1 VARLTDTLGGRVLV
15 GVLAIHFLLLPPL
28 FLGLLRIVEDG
39 EGRVFIN
46 EVRSYANFIGDEL
59 ERDGAKMD
67 STERQNVLDGIVLSG
82 HAVYAE
88 LEGDA
93 KTVSR
98 AFENEGLVNHGDD
111 FAIHSGNDE
120 VYYLSKPL
128 GIGDRTEILRLGFD
142 ERSVLEAAENA
153 RTSIWY
159 VLAAYLLVSTLGAVL
174 LIRRLTRPL
183 NELREASRQVSGGA
197 FDRPLA
203 TSSTL
208 QEVRELAQDLEFM
221 RDRLA
226 TANVQ
231 LLGEIAERESSEQT
245 RLKLEQQLR
254 QQQKL
259 RELGTLAGG
268 IAHEFN
274 NVLVPILLYTESAI
288 DELPEDSLIREDLQ
302 AAYQAAQRARSV
314 VRQIL
319 LFARHMDDGE
329 REQIDLRTA
338 VGDTVGLV
346 RALMPA
352 QLEVIEDYGKDPL
365 PVVGNSALLGQVAM
379 NLCTN
384 ARQAMREHGGKL
396 LIRTWV
402 GPGPNGIIKANLS
415 VTDEGHGMTAEVA
428 SRIFEPFFT
437 TRPVGEGTGLGLPV
451 VHGII
456 ESLRGTITV
465 DSTPGVGSTFT
476 VRFPLAEDPAAVN
489 PQQQEAGAGT

>member
-1 VARLTDTLGGRVLV
+1 MARLGNTLGGRVLI
-15 GVLAIHFLLLPPL
+15 GVLAVHFLLLPPL

-59 ERDGAKMD
+59 ERDD
-67 STERQNVLDGIVLSG
+67 STLDAAERQNVLDGIVLSG
-82 HAVYAE
+82 HALYAE
-88 LEGDA
+88 LEGKQ

-98 AFENEGLVNHGDD
+98 AFESEGLVFRGDD

-128 GIGDRTEILRLGFD
+128 SIDGRTEILRLGFD
-142 ERSVLEAAENA
+142 ERAVLDAAENA
-153 RTSIWY
+153 RTRIWY

-183 NELREASRQVSGGA
+183 NELREASRKVSGGA
-197 FDRPLA
+197 FDRPLS
-203 TSSTL
+203 TTSTL
-208 QEVRELAQDLEFM
+208 HEVRELTQDLEFM

-231 LLGEIAERESSEQT
+231 LVREIAERESSEQT
-245 RLKLEQQLR
+245 RHKLEQQLR

-288 DELPEDSLIREDLQ
+288 DELPESSPIREDLQ
-302 AAYQAAQRARSV
+302 AAHAAAQRARAV

-329 REQIDLRTA
+329 RERIDLRTA

-352 QLEVIEDYGKDPL
+352 QLEVVEDYGSTAL
-365 PVVGNSALLGQVAM
+365 PIVGNSALLGQVVM

-384 ARQAMREHGGKL
+384 ARQAMRERGGRL
-396 LIRTWV
+396 LVRTWA
-402 GPGPNGIIKANLS
+402 GPGPSGAMKANLS
-415 VTDEGHGMTAEVA
+415 VSDEGHGMSAEVA

-465 DSTPGVGSTFT
+465 ESTPGVGSTFT
-476 VRFPLAEDPAAVN
+476 VRFPLADDPVLAA
-489 PQQQEAGAGT
+489 PSQQGAET

>member
-1 VARLTDTLGGRVLV
+1 MARLTDTLGGRVLV
-15 GVLAIHFLLLPPL
+15 GVLAVHFLLLPPL

-39 EGRVFIN
+39 EARVFIN

-59 ERDGAKMD
+59 ERDGDNMGA
-67 STERQNVLDGIVLSG
+67 TERQNVLDGIVLSG
-82 HAVYAE
+82 HALYAE
-88 LEGDA
+88 LEGQT

-98 AFENEGLVNHGDD
+98 AFENEGLVFTGDD
-111 FAIHSGNDE
+111 FSIHSGGDE

-128 GIGDRTEILRLGFD
+128 SIAGRTEILRLGFD

-153 RTSIWY
+153 RTRIWY
-159 VLAAYLLVSTLGAVL
+159 VLAAYLLVSSLGAVL
-174 LIRRLTRPL
+174 LVRRLTRPL
-183 NELREASRQVSGGA
+183 NELREASRKVSGGA
-197 FDRPLA
+197 FDRPLST
-203 TSSTL
+203 TSSL
-208 QEVRELAQDLEFM
+208 HEVRELTQDLELM

-226 TANVQ
+226 TANVRLQ
-231 LLGEIAERESSEQT
+231 REIAERESSEQT
-245 RLKLEQQLR
+245 RHKLEQQLR

-302 AAYQAAQRARSV
+302 AAHAAAQRARAV

-329 REQIDLRTA
+329 RERIDLRSA
-338 VGDTVGLV
+338 VGDTVSLV

-352 QLEVIEDYGKDPL
+352 QLEMVEDYGSTPL
-365 PVVGNSALLGQVAM
+365 PIVGNAALLGQVVM

-384 ARQAMREHGGKL
+384 ARQAMRERGGTL
-396 LIRTWV
+396 LVRTWAAPDAS
-402 GPGPNGIIKANLS
+402 GNLKATLT
-415 VTDEGHGMTAEVA
+415 VTDQGHGMTPEVA
-428 SRIFEPFFT
+428 ARIFEPFFT

-456 ESLRGTITV
+456 ESLRGTIGV
-465 DSTPGVGSTFT
+465 ESTPGVGSTFT
-476 VRFPLAEDPAAVN
+476 VRFPLAEDPAAAN
-489 PQQQEAGAGT
+489 PQQQGAEK

>member
-1 VARLTDTLGGRVLV
+1 MARLTDTLGGRVLV
-15 GVLAIHFLLLPPL
+15 GVLAVHFLLLPPL
-28 FLGLLRIVEDG
+28 FFGLLKIVEEG

-46 EVRSYANFIGDEL
+46 EVGSYANFIGDEL
-59 ERDGAKMD
+59 ERDGDKMD
-67 STERQNVLDGIVLSG
+67 ANERQNVLDGIVLSG
-82 HAVYAE
+82 HALYAE
-88 LEGDA
+88 IEGET

-98 AFENEGLVNHGDD
+98 AVENDGLTFHGDD
-111 FAIHSGNDE
+111 FAIRSGNDE
-120 VYYLSKPL
+120 VYYLSKSL
-128 GIGDRTEILRLGFD
+128 RIGGRTETLRLGFD
-142 ERSVLEAAENA
+142 ERSVLEAGENA
-153 RTSIWY
+153 RIRIWY

-174 LIRRLTRPL
+174 LVRRLTRPL
-183 NELREASRQVSGGA
+183 NELREASRRVSGGA
-197 FDRPLA
+197 FDQPLE

-208 QEVRELAQDLEFM
+208 HEVRELAQDLELM

-226 TANVQ
+226 TANIQ
-231 LLGEIAERESSEQT
+231 LLREIAERESSEQT

-288 DELPEDSLIREDLQ
+288 DELPEDSPIREDLQ
-302 AAYQAAQRARSV
+302 AAYQSAQRARAV

-319 LFARHMDDGE
+319 MFARHMDDGE
-329 REQIDLRTA
+329 RETIDLRTA
-338 VGDTVGLV
+338 VGDTVGLL

-352 QLEVIEDYGKDPL
+352 QLEVVEDYGGSPL
-365 PVVGNSALLGQVAM
+365 PIVGNAALLGQVIM

-384 ARQAMREHGGKL
+384 ARQAMRERGGTL
-396 LIRTWV
+396 LVRTWV
-402 GPGPNGIIKANLS
+402 GPGPNGLERANLS
-415 VTDEGHGMTAEVA
+415 VSDEGHGMTAEVA
-428 SRIFEPFFT
+428 ARIFEPFFT

-465 DSTPGVGSTFT
+465 ESTAGVGSTFI
-476 VRFPLAEDPAAVN
+476 VRFPLADDSAAAT
-489 PQQQEAGAGT
+489 PSQQGAGL

>member
-1 VARLTDTLGGRVLV
+1 MARLTDTLGGRVLV
-15 GVLAIHFLLLPPL
+15 GVLAVHFLLLPPL
-28 FLGLLRIVEDG
+28 FFGLLKIVDEG

-59 ERDGAKMD
+59 ERDGGKMGPN
-67 STERQNVLDGIVLSG
+67 ERQSVLDGIVLSG
-82 HAVYAE
+82 HALYAE
-88 LEGDA
+88 IEGET

-98 AFENEGLVNHGDD
+98 AIENDNLNFRGDD
-111 FAIHSGNDE
+111 FAIRSGNDE
-120 VYYLSKPL
+120 VYYLSKSL
-128 GIGDRTEILRLGFD
+128 SIGGATETLRLGFD
-142 ERSVLEAAENA
+142 ERSVLEAGENA
-153 RTSIWY
+153 RKRIWY

-174 LIRRLTRPL
+174 LVRRLTRPL
-183 NELREASRQVSGGA
+183 NELSEASRKVSGGA
-197 FDRPLA
+197 FDQPLA
-203 TSSTL
+203 TTSTL
-208 QEVRELAQDLEFM
+208 HEVRELAQDLEFM

-226 TANVQ
+226 TANIQ
-231 LLGEIAERESSEQT
+231 LLREIAERESSEQT
-245 RLKLEQQLR
+245 RVKLEQQLR

-302 AAYQAAQRARSV
+302 AAYQAAQRARAV

-319 LFARHMDDGE
+319 MFARHMDDGE
-329 REQIDLRTA
+329 RETIDLRTA

-352 QLEVIEDYGKDPL
+352 QLEVVEDYGSSPL
-365 PVVGNSALLGQVAM
+365 PIVGNAALLGQVVM

-384 ARQAMREHGGKL
+384 ARQAMRERGGKL
-396 LIRTWV
+396 LVRTWV
-402 GPGPNGIIKANLS
+402 GPGPNGLERATLAVS
-415 VTDEGHGMTAEVA
+415 DEGHGMSAEVA
-428 SRIFEPFFT
+428 ARIFEPFFT

-465 DSTPGVGSTFT
+465 ESTPGVGSTFI
-476 VRFPLAEDPAAVN
+476 VRFPLANDPAAAT
-489 PQQQEAGAGT
+489 P